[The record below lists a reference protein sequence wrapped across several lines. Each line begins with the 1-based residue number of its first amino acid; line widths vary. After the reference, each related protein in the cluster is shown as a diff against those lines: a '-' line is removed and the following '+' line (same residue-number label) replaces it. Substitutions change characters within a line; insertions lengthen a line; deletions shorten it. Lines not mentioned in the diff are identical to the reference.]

1 MQIKISNEEEMASVV
16 EKLTNELLK
25 SASMIPDIKP
35 IEDAPKSYSKQNI
48 FNDVIFKEEVS
59 RPQINNS
66 SYQEDITKENDY
78 LKEASS
84 KLDELLNSAN
94 TYKDEIKPE
103 EKIEAKEET
112 KKDIFIFSYFLAP
125 KYIENKILKREHKND
140 IV

>member
-1 MQIKISNEEEMASVV
+1 
-16 EKLTNELLK
+16 
-25 SASMIPDIKP
+25 MIPDIKP
-35 IEDAPKSYSKQNI
+35 IEDAPKSYAKQNI

-66 SYQEDITKENDY
+66 SYQDDITKENDY

-103 EKIEAKEET
+103 EKTEAKEET
-112 KKDIFIFSYFLAP
+112 KKMIILFL
-125 KYIENKILKREHKND
+125 I
-140 IV
+140 